1 MIGSALNGIIRTNL
15 YITPSDTYDYEPELG
30 LRALGDSADEVY
42 FDDFAYYIQTAS
54 GGSAGFIDVV
64 VLD

>member
-1 MIGSALNGIIRTNL
+1 L

-30 LRALGDSADEVY
+30 LHALGYSASDVY

-54 GGSAGFIDVV
+54 GGSSGFIDVV
-64 VLD
+64 VVD

>member
-1 MIGSALNGIIRTNL
+1 M

-30 LRALGDSADEVY
+30 LHALGDSADEVY

-54 GGSAGFIDVV
+54 GGSSGFINAV